1 MIKNKQTI
9 QAELRKQ
16 KGEEMERCERKIFF
30 FFADWLCF
38 LGSNLVGKTPGYY
51 ARLKKHQRSKRVV
64 A

>member
-30 FFADWLCF
+30 FLQTGYVSLEVTWL
-38 LGSNLVGKTPGYY
+38 GKLQDTMQG
-51 ARLKKHQRSKRVV
+51 LKSIKEAKE
-64 A
+64 